1 MKDLRKIQEFFSKP
15 TDDKID
21 TITMDIPLFIRSLEY
36 AREDAKDD
44 MDLHN
49 MAEKAIKGTKQKGI
63 LSMVDY
69 DNLTQQKIKE
79 VIQQVIS
86 EEKTKRDRC
95 LRIADRKF
103 DKPSAYKSGAVVRC
117 RKGKIWKKLK
127 EEILSNLTTIEP
139 YNDPDDE
146 YSQDLDSY
154 LKDDN
159 IDWKKESYI
168 TLLNPNQ
175 IQPSEWNSLSD
186 DPQNLTSVK
195 YSKIDPSKFPPIL
208 ALKTGPNSYEA
219 IDGIHRVYA
228 FRLNNHMIPAIVIS
242 PKLKQGLS
250 TDDTQMVNFMFNK
263 YEDNNI
269 PTPTKINNL
278 QEIGD
283 AGSKIYPYSSPQN
296 KGKNQEYTFETDSG
310 LNYVVKFHKFEFS
323 PLADVSFYFTDP
335 NNSSQDKS
343 YINVHLNTANK
354 GEVFSVMST
363 ITQIVKDYLNDNPDM
378 NALSIMPTKDSSKDN
393 RRFNLYMAYIKQQ
406 LDPSQFDVEIDSIGD
421 IEITRKNTN
430 SENLD
435 PTSFKDDNKSS
446 PYGSGYTKIKED
458 ISSKIKT
465 YKIPYKEFNIEIKDR
480 IKEWKNEY
488 GNDTALINEMVARNL
503 LYKIA
508 QDLFGGVNEIDFANK
523 AKNPTNYFQMVMYL
537 GNMILWTSP
546 FIYVDNNHK
555 VITSKT
561 KIKVLDEDYEDLAV
575 LKEDESLN
583 KWFKRQGPSGKEG
596 GWVDCN
602 TCRTTD
608 GKTKCK
614 ACGRKKGEK
623 RSKYPSCRP
632 TAAKCKD
639 KGKGKTWGKT
649 K

>member
-15 TDDKID
+15 VEDKID
-21 TITMDIPLFIRSLEY
+21 TITMDVPLFLRTLEY

-44 MDLHN
+44 MDLHDVT
-49 MAEKAIKGTKQKGI
+49 EKAIKGTKQKGI

-69 DNLTQQKIKE
+69 DDLTKQKIKE

-117 RKGKIWKKLK
+117 RKGKIWKNLK

-186 DPQNLTSVK
+186 DPQNAKSIK

-242 PKLKQGLS
+242 PKLEQGLS
-250 TDDTQMVNFMFNK
+250 TSDTQMVNFMFNK

-283 AGSKIYPYSSPQN
+283 STSKTFPWKLTYKEGNIN
-296 KGKNQEYTFETDSG
+296 KPDGGYVRYEFKTDSG
-310 LNYVVKFHKFEFS
+310 LEYVVIIQNINKFLDIDFV
-323 PLADVSFYFTDP
+323 ADGNYDEV
-335 NNSSQDKS
+335 
-343 YINVHLNTANK
+343 NK
-354 GEVFSVMST
+354 GELFKVMAT
-363 ITQIVKDYLNDNPDM
+363 ITNIIKNVISKSQDILGIRYNP
-378 NALSIMPTKDSSKDN
+378 KSKGLDFGIQ
-393 RRFNLYMAYIKQQ
+393 RDQLYRAYI
-406 LDPSQFDVEIDSIGD
+406 L
-421 IEITRKNTN
+421 KNI
-430 SENLD
+430 
-435 PTSFKDDNKSS
+435 P
-446 PYGSGYTKIKED
+446 GIKF
-458 ISSKIKT
+458 INQGGTVFGIFPK
-465 YKIPYKEFNIEIKDR
+465 NI
-480 IKEWKNEY
+480 N
-488 GNDTALINEMVARNL
+488 
-503 LYKIA
+503 
-508 QDLFGGVNEIDFANK
+508 
-523 AKNPTNYFQMVMYL
+523 
-537 GNMILWTSP
+537 
-546 FIYVDNNHK
+546 
-555 VITSKT
+555 
-561 KIKVLDEDYEDLAV
+561 
-575 LKEDESLN
+575 EDESLH

-632 TAAKCKD
+632 TPAKCKD